1 MSTSKFIPEVA
12 NPGDESS
19 ALLDAIGS
27 RSVIV
32 LQILNGLASL
42 KLTVTLFALSIFL
55 ILIGTL
61 AQIDMGI
68 WEVME
73 DYFTSWVAIVPFQVF
88 FPRSWFPNWQNIP
101 GSLPFPGGASIG
113 TMTVVNLIA
122 AHLIRFKIQARGFR
136 LATGLTTIVLGI
148 FVTALLVMSGHNI
161 DGTQGNPPVDYK
173 TLWLCFKSLLLAS
186 GLFVGGYAGSLFSRQ
201 KRGIFAATLIA
212 SLSLLATATWL
223 FVQGDRVYLGDAG
236 MRILWQLQQAG
247 FGSLIMLAGCWM
259 VFKKRAG
266 IVLLHAGIG
275 VLMFG
280 QFFVA
285 QYDIEE
291 QMTIPEG
298 NTVNYGQD
306 IRAVELAIVQ
316 EDSKEDLVT
325 VIPLIRNGKSSV
337 FLDQKSVRPDDL
349 PFEIEVIEFFRNS
362 AFRELKPDQENIAT
376 DGAGLRYVVERLRP
390 GGGTDDSKVNLASA
404 YVKLTQRDNF
414 KVLGTYLLSQPLGN
428 QELIKV
434 DAKEFK
440 LSLRFERHYKPYSVQ
455 LIDVRAD
462 HYLGTTTPKNYSSDV
477 RLIHKGLN
485 VDREDHIWMNN
496 PLRFAGET
504 FYQSGYQN
512 FQGREYTTFQVVK
525 NTGWMIP
532 YVSCMLV
539 LLGMTCH
546 FSTKLVRFLLHHER
560 SVQEQAVG
568 WMGQWVPLA
577 VTAVVV
583 LGLGYFTFKD
593 PQNTTEFDI
602 HEFGKLPLV
611 NEGRVK
617 PYDTL
622 ARNSL
627 RFISDQSTYKDTKD
641 KRQPAIRWLLD
652 VLSHSDDAKHHRVFR
667 IQNLNVLNTLGLSG
681 RQGYRYALEE
691 FAPRMEEF
699 RKQVELARTSDV
711 EKLSVYQK
719 KILELEERLQ
729 LYFKLRES
737 YRVPDL
743 SMTGPDQQ
751 LYLLLA
757 MARVDR
763 ELAEAPVPR
772 AIPTGFDSPDETWLP
787 LASALNTL
795 SLKKMAKNFEATD
808 PEQLS
813 QRLADRLLSEESLT
827 KLVPLR
833 VTSMI
838 EDILR
843 KNDTVSPDSEI
854 KAKAVRIHEQMDE
867 AIRESTYEAAR
878 QALMREVGSV
888 KLELQTAIQQSLKGG
903 TLQNPANP
911 FSQAMETM
919 MSSYRANNSEAFNTA
934 IQEFQNSLTNVPP
947 QQYQTESTAFESFFN
962 HASLFTQ
969 SQILYLLVFFLS
981 LASWIGWRQP
991 LNRTAFFLIVVALL
1005 IHSFALLARIYLSGR
1020 PPVTNLYSSAVFIGW
1035 GCVIL
1040 GIALELLFGLGI
1052 GNVLGAATGFST
1064 LIIAHSLSGNGDT
1077 IGVMQAVLD
1086 TQFWLATHVVCIACG
1101 YSATFF
1107 AGAAGIFYILL
1118 GILTPAGSPAVR
1130 KSAARI
1136 IYGVICFAILFSFVG
1151 TVLGGLWADDSW
1163 GRFWGWDP
1171 KENGALIIV
1180 IWNAL
1185 VLHARWGG
1193 MIRERGLAV
1202 LAGAGNIAVIWSWFG
1217 VNELGVGLHSYGF
1230 TEGVLFKLACW
1241 VLFHLGIIGMGL
1253 VPTNR
1258 WWSYRRYAETSTL
1271 SS

>member
-1 MSTSKFIPEVA
+1 MSTSKLIPETA
-12 NPGDESS
+12 SSRDESN
-19 ALLDAIGS
+19 AFFDAIGS
-27 RSVIV
+27 RSAIV
-32 LQILNGLASL
+32 LQILKGFASL
-42 KLTVTLFALSIFL
+42 KLTVVLFALSIFL

-68 WEVME
+68 WEVMA

-88 FPRSWFPNWQNIP
+88 LPRSWFPNWQNIP
-101 GSLPFPGGASIG
+101 GWLPFPGGASIG
-113 TMTVVNLIA
+113 TMTVINLIA
-122 AHLIRFKIQARGFR
+122 AHLVRFKIQARGFR
-136 LATGLTTIVLGI
+136 LAVGLTTIVLGI
-148 FVTALLVMSGHNI
+148 FVTALVVTSGHNAN
-161 DGTQGNPPVDYK
+161 GTQGDPPIDYK
-173 TLWLCFKSLLLAS
+173 TLWLCFKSFLLAS
-186 GLFVGGYAGSLFSRQ
+186 GLFVGGYAGSLFTRQ
-201 KRGIFAATLIA
+201 KRGIFAATTIA
-212 SLSLLATATWL
+212 SLLLLTTTIWL

-247 FGSLIMLAGCWM
+247 FGSLILLGGCWM

-266 IVLLHAGIG
+266 IVLLHSG
-275 VLMFG
+275 VGLLMFG
-280 QFFVA
+280 QFFVT
-285 QYDIEE
+285 QYDVEE

-298 NTVNYGQD
+298 NTIDYGQD
-306 IRAVELAIVQ
+306 IRAVELAIVR
-316 EDSKEDLVT
+316 EDSQENLVT
-325 VIPLIRNGKSSV
+325 AIPLIRNGKSSG
-337 FLDQKSVRPDDL
+337 FLDQQSIRPDAL
-349 PFEIEVIEFFRNS
+349 PFDIEVIDFFRNS
-362 AFRELKPDQENIAT
+362 TFRELEPDQENIAT
-376 DGAGLRYVVERLRP
+376 HGVGLRYVAERLRP
-390 GGGTDDSKVNLASA
+390 GSGTGDSKVNLASA
-404 YVKLTQRDNF
+404 YVRLTQRNGF

-428 QELIKV
+428 QERIEV
-434 DAKEFK
+434 DGKDFE
-440 LSLRFERHYKPYSVQ
+440 LSVRFERHYKPYSVQ

-477 RLIHKGLN
+477 RLIHQGLN

-512 FQGREYTTFQVVK
+512 LQGREYTTFQVVK
-525 NTGWMIP
+525 NAGWMIP

-539 LLGMTCH
+539 LFGMTFH
-546 FSTKLVRFLLHHER
+546 FLTKLIGFLLRHER
-560 SVQEQAVG
+560 STEEQSAGRGAV
-568 WMGQWVPLA
+568 WVPLT
-577 VTAVVV
+577 VTALVV

-593 PQNTTEFDI
+593 PQNSTEMNI

-627 RFISDQSTYKDTKD
+627 RFISDQATYKDTEG

-652 VLSHSDDAKHHRVFR
+652 VLSHSDDAERHRVFR
-667 IQNLNVLNTLGLSG
+667 IQNLNVLNTLGLPR
-681 RQGYRYALEE
+681 RQRFRYALEE
-691 FAPRMEEF
+691 FKPRMDEF
-699 RKQVELARTSDV
+699 RKQVELARSSDI
-711 EKLSVYQK
+711 EQLSVYQK

-757 MARVDR
+757 MARADR

-772 AIPTGFDSPDETWLP
+772 AIPADSDSSDETWLP

-795 SLKKMAKNFEATD
+795 SLKNMAKNLEAAD
-808 PEQLS
+808 PEELS
-813 QRLADRLLSEESLT
+813 QRLVDRLLSEEGLA
-827 KLVPLR
+827 KLIPLR
-833 VTSMI
+833 VTNMI

-843 KNDTVSPDSEI
+843 NNDTSSSDSELKV
-854 KAKAVRIHEQMDE
+854 KARQMYGQMDE
-867 AIRESTYEAAR
+867 AMRKSTHEAAR
-878 QALMREVGSV
+878 QALRREVGPL
-888 KLELQTAIQQSLKGG
+888 KLQLQTAIQQSLKGE
-903 TLQNPANP
+903 TLQSPTNL

-919 MSSYRANNSEAFNTA
+919 MSSYREDNSEPFNVA
-934 IQEFQNSLTNVPP
+934 IQEFQNALTSVRR
-947 QQYQTESTAFESFFN
+947 QQYQTESTEFESFFN

-981 LASWIGWRQP
+981 LVSWIGWRQP
-991 LNRTAFFLIVVALL
+991 LNRTAFCLIVLALL

-1077 IGVMQAVLD
+1077 IGVLQAVLD
-1086 TQFWLATHVVCIACG
+1086 TQFWLATHVVCVTCG
-1101 YSATFF
+1101 YAATLF
-1107 AGAAGIFYILL
+1107 AGAAGIFYILF

-1130 KSAARI
+1130 KSTARI

-1193 MIRERGLAV
+1193 MVRERGLAV
-1202 LAGAGNIAVIWSWFG
+1202 LATAGNIAVIWSWFG

-1253 VPTNR
+1253 VPTDK
-1258 WWSYRRYAETSTL
+1258 WWSYRRCAETSTL